1 MHSTLHLHL
10 VAYLSNASSPVLHPH
25 LLFNYTTPS
34 RYAWMKL
41 THTAPLLFPH
51 LSLHCVYIT
60 DLACSY
66 TWELLT
72 SRRKIEWESWL
83 LLEGVWN
90 ASPPRHQIL
99 CLPLPVVDTTYRV
112 PQQNWDYQIKH
123 LQIGFPPCYGQP
135 VSISCVLFVSH
146 QDYAEISIPKSCLLQ
161 SLASQ
166 HPILVM
172 IFGLKMVSPVA
183 PNWAQRL

>member
-1 MHSTLHLHL
+1 
-10 VAYLSNASSPVLHPH
+10 
-25 LLFNYTTPS
+25 
-34 RYAWMKL
+34 MKL

-172 IFGLKMVSPVA
+172 IFGAENGLPCGSKLGSKIIIHIGYWECSISLGLSKKQKKFLEPITGGI
-183 PNWAQRL
+183 PICSFQ